1 MAPGSIT
8 SVSDATALLSV
19 GSHLDVATVFREHG
33 PNVHRLLRRLG
44 VPPSDV
50 DDAFQEVFVIVH
62 RKLGELERPSSV
74 RSWVYGI
81 CIRVSAKYRR
91 LRSAA
96 RELSPEASVEPI
108 DPTTPIENVTAKQA
122 RAVLSTILDQLDP
135 DKRAVFV
142 LYELEERPMPEVAQM
157 VGCPVQT
164 AYWRLRAARE
174 EVAEAVRRYRAQ
186 REFK

>member
-1 MAPGSIT
+1 VVAPGSIT
-8 SVSDATALLSV
+8 SVSDAAVLS
-19 GSHLDVATVFREHG
+19 GRSSLDVATVFREHG

-44 VPPSDV
+44 VPVSDV

-62 RKLGELERPSSV
+62 RKLGDLERPSSV
-74 RSWVYGI
+74 RAWVYGI

-96 RELSPEASVEPI
+96 REVAPDEAAEPI

-122 RAVLSTILDQLDP
+122 REVLGTILDQLDP

-142 LYELEERPMPEVAQM
+142 LYELEERPMAEVAEM

-174 EVAEAVRRYRAQ
+174 EVAQAVRRHQAR
-186 REFK
+186 REFR